1 MLATVFWA
9 LLVASG
15 SAIVVLWAFAA
26 KAGFDILMA
35 KRAAGAASAPS
46 AWALLVAWPFAA
58 RGFDGVSAD
67 EAVRLNK
74 MLVGFFAA
82 ILIAAGSAAVYS
94 NLTFVPPPAQ
104 TIQ

>member
-1 MLATVFWA
+1 MIAG
-9 LLVASG
+9 ASG
-15 SAIVVLWAFAA
+15 AVVLWVFAA
-26 KAGFDILMA
+26 KAGFDIL
-35 KRAAGAASAPS
+35 RASRARGAAVAPS
-46 AWALLVAWPFAA
+46 AWAWLVAFPFAA
-58 RGFDGVSAD
+58 RGFDGAPAD